1 MTGSPPDHRT
11 TGVSGPGGSPVPGP
25 SLGHRRRPVERG
37 IRIFLATCGV
47 LSILIT
53 AGIIATLAF
62 EAVEFFRQVPIWGFL
77 TGTKWSALIQPKT
90 YGVLPLVTGTLM
102 IAGLSALVGV
112 PLGVGTAIYLSEY
125 ARPRVRNTLKP
136 ILEILAGV
144 PTVVL
149 GYFALT
155 FVTPV
160 VIRWLFPGTGFYNS
174 LSAGVVVGVM
184 IVPIIASVSEDAMT
198 AVPRALREGAY
209 GLGAGRMTVATR
221 VVVPAALS
229 GIMASIIL
237 GLSRAIGETMI
248 VAIAAGFRPNMCANP
263 LEGCQTLTGF
273 IVEASIG
280 DTPQTSIDFKA
291 IFAVGVVLFLMTLVL
306 NVASQ
311 RLVRRYRQVY

>member
-1 MTGSPPDHRT
+1 MAALDPRSFGR
-11 TGVSGPGGSPVPGP
+11 
-25 SLGHRRRPVERG
+25 RRRPKERL
-37 IRIFLATCGV
+37 IRVLLASAGFV
-47 LSILIT
+47 SILTTI
-53 AGIIATLAF
+53 GIVGTLAF
-62 EAVEFFRQVPIWGFL
+62 EAIEFFREVSPVGFL
-77 TGTKWSALIQPKT
+77 TGTRWSALIQPKT

-102 IAGLSALVGV
+102 IAGISAVVGV

-125 ARPRVRNTLKP
+125 ARPNVRTTLKP
-136 ILEILAGV
+136 ILEMLAGI

-160 VIRWLFPGTGFYNS
+160 VIKTLFPDTGFYNA
-174 LSAGVVVGVM
+174 LSSGLVVGVM

-198 AVPRALREGAY
+198 AVPRSLREGAY
-209 GLGAGRMTVATR
+209 GLGASRVSVALR
-221 VVVPAALS
+221 IVLPAAFS
-229 GIMASIIL
+229 GVMASIIL
-237 GLSRAIGETMI
+237 GVSRAVGETMI
-248 VAIAAGFRPNMCANP
+248 VAIAAGFRPNMCLNP

-291 IFAVGVVLFLMTLVL
+291 IFAVGLVLFAMTLLL

-311 RLVRRYRQVY
+311 RLVRRFRQVY